1 MVLSPRSP
9 TPSSAW
15 TRFPPRCGGNVPS
28 AIRLAVPSAS
38 SRLHDAAVSTVRR
51 ALAGADLGAGGGRL
65 LWHSL
70 PDGLQL
76 VQCRGTDIPMLVAS
90 GVVDVGLTGYDVT
103 VERAIAT
110 GDQLDVRSLAP
121 ARASLV
127 CLVSPPGR
135 RRIKLL
141 YTEYPNL
148 TRSWTRSTLAFQNVQ
163 IVHLHGSIEGL
174 VSLDPQSG
182 GVVLVTTGET
192 LRANGLVVEVPIMA
206 TDLCVVR
213 RDTTVSAIGSL
224 AIDRLPSLAMPRFV
238 RSAATV

>member
-1 MVLSPRSP
+1 MP
-9 TPSSAW
+9 T
-15 TRFPPRCGGNVPS
+15 T
-28 AIRLAVPSAS
+28 IRLAVPSAS
-38 SRLHDAAVSTVRR
+38 SRLHDTAMSTLRK
-51 ALAGADLGAGGGRL
+51 ALAGADLGAGGGRRL
-65 LWHSL
+65 SHSL

-76 VQCRGTDIPMLVAS
+76 VQCRGADIPMLVAS

-103 VERAIAT
+103 VEGTVAT
-110 GDQLDVRSLAP
+110 GDLLDVRSLAP

-127 CLVSPPGR
+127 CLVSAPGR

-148 TRSWTRSTLAFQNVQ
+148 TRSWARSTLAFQSVR

-174 VSLDPQSG
+174 VSLDPQAG
-182 GVVLVTTGET
+182 GVVLVTSGET
-192 LRANGLVVEVPIMA
+192 LRANGLVVEVPILA

-213 RDTTVSAIGSL
+213 RDTAVSAVGRL

-238 RSAATV
+238 RSKATA